1 MPNSDVS
8 DSGQPRGLARLF
20 RLFRPSHQHTA
31 FSATLLLISA
41 VMLSRVIGYARD
53 AYIAWAYG
61 AGGATDAYVA
71 AFTLPDFLNY
81 IVAGGA
87 ASITFIS
94 IYTRFL
100 AEKRDA
106 DAQKT
111 FSIIITV
118 MTAVMIVGTILTE
131 IFAPQF
137 VRWFVK
143 GFSPDKIDLCVHL
156 TRILLPA
163 QIFFYVGG
171 VVSAVLLSHRLFLF
185 PAFGPLIYNV
195 FIILGGVLGGHHF
208 GIASLAYGA
217 LIGSFAGPFL
227 ASVIGAAKIGTGYRP
242 SFDIMNPAFR
252 EWVKLSVPLMLGVS
266 LVTADD
272 WILRH
277 YASSG
282 VGDITRLTFA
292 KRLFAVPIAVLG
304 QATGQASLPFF
315 ARLFNEKKLKE
326 FAETVNDSVY
336 RVSAA
341 SLLATG
347 WMMVAALPLIDLV
360 YRRGKFSFADTQT
373 SAVYFFWFSL
383 SLILWS
389 AQGLYARAFYAAGD
403 TLTPMVAV
411 SVITLISLPVYSV
424 LFHTFGVI
432 GLAWASDIGIGINLL
447 ALCFLLHYR
456 GLVRLEGLR
465 WRELGKTALTAIVA
479 GVISFEVAKVVPLA
493 TSGHGSRMADVMQ
506 LGLVSVTWAAATAAG
521 LWLLR
526 SELPGDLRRRKRAA
540 YPSVA
545 QGQTKEIM
553 GAGREP

>member
-1 MPNSDVS
+1 MNKLL
-8 DSGQPRGLARLF
+8 RF
-20 RLFRPSHQHTA
+20 FRPSHQHTA

-118 MTAVMIVGTILTE
+118 MTAVMIVGTIATE

-143 GFSPDKIDLCVHL
+143 GFPPDKIELCVHL

-195 FIILGGVLGGHHF
+195 FIILGGVVGGRHF
-208 GIASLAYGA
+208 GIQSLAYGA

-227 ASVIGAAKIGTGYRP
+227 ASVIGAARIGTGYRP
-242 SFDIMNPAFR
+242 SFDVSNPAFR

-326 FAETVNDSVY
+326 FATTVNDSVY

-347 WMMVAALPLIDLV
+347 WMMVAAVPLIDLV
-360 YRRGKFSFADTQT
+360 YRRGKFLFSDTQT

-383 SLILWS
+383 SLVLWA

-411 SVITLISLPVYSV
+411 TVITVVSLPIYSV
-424 LFHTFGVI
+424 LFNTFGVI
-432 GLAWASDIGIGINLL
+432 GLAWASDIGIGINLAAL
-447 ALCFLLHYR
+447 AGLLHFR
-456 GLVRLEGLR
+456 GLVSLGEMR
-465 WRELGKTALTAIVA
+465 WKELGKAAATAIIA
-479 GVISFEVAKVVPLA
+479 GAISFEVAKAVPLA
-493 TSGHGSRMADVMQ
+493 TVGRGSRVADVMQ
-506 LGLVSVTWAAATAAG
+506 LVLVSITWTAAALAG

-526 SELPGDLRRRKRAA
+526 SELPRDLRRRKAAA
-540 YPSVA
+540 YPAVA
-545 QGQTKEIM
+545 QDESREIL
-553 GAGREP
+553 GAGR

>member
-1 MPNSDVS
+1 MT
-8 DSGQPRGLARLF
+8 RLLRF
-20 RLFRPSHQHTA
+20 FRPSHQHTA

-41 VMLSRVIGYARD
+41 VMASRVIGYARD

-87 ASITFIS
+87 AAITFIS
-94 IYTRFL
+94 IYTRCL
-100 AEKRDA
+100 AEKRKDE
-106 DAQKT
+106 AQKT

-118 MTAVMIVGTILTE
+118 MTAVMIVGTIGTE

-143 GFSPDKIDLCVHL
+143 GFPPDKIDLCVHL

-195 FIILGGVLGGHHF
+195 FIILGGVVGGKHF

-217 LIGSFAGPFL
+217 LAGAFAGPFL
-227 ASVIGAAKIGTGYRP
+227 ASVIGATRIGTGYRP
-242 SFDIMNPAFR
+242 SFDINNPAFI

-277 YASSG
+277 YAAGG

-315 ARLFNEKKLKE
+315 ARLFNEKKLQE
-326 FAETVNDSVY
+326 FADTVNDSVY

-360 YRRGKFSFADTQT
+360 YRRGKFSFEDTQT
-373 SAVYFFWFSL
+373 SAIYFFWFSL
-383 SLILWS
+383 SLVLWS

-403 TLTPMVAV
+403 TLTPMIAV
-411 SVITLISLPVYSV
+411 SVITLLSLPIYSV
-424 LFHTFGVI
+424 LFHTFGVV

-447 ALCFLLHYR
+447 ALAGLLNYR
-456 GLVRLEGLR
+456 GLVRMRELR
-465 WRELGKTALTAIVA
+465 WKELGKAAVVAIVA
-479 GVISFEVAKVVPLA
+479 GAISFEVAKVVPIG
-493 TSGHGSRMADVMQ
+493 TVGRGNRIADLVQ
-506 LGLVSVTWAAATAAG
+506 LGLISITWAAAAAAG
-521 LWLLR
+521 LWLLK
-526 SELPGDLRRRKRAA
+526 SDLPRDLRRRRVAA
-540 YPSVA
+540 YGAVA
-545 QGQTKEIM
+545 QGESKEIL
-553 GAGREP
+553 GGGREP

>member
-1 MPNSDVS
+1 MTKLL
-8 DSGQPRGLARLF
+8 RF
-20 RLFRPSHQHTA
+20 FRPSHQHTA

-41 VMLSRVIGYARD
+41 VMLSRVVGYARD

-61 AGGATDAYVA
+61 AGGQTDAYVA

-106 DAQKT
+106 EAQKT

-143 GFSPDKIDLCVHL
+143 GFSPQQIELCVHL

-171 VVSAVLLSHRLFLF
+171 VVSAVLLSHRLFLL
-185 PAFGPLIYNV
+185 PAFGPLLYNI
-195 FIILGGVLGGHHF
+195 FIILGGVVGGRHF

-242 SFDIMNPAFR
+242 SFDVSNPAFR
-252 EWVKLSVPLMLGVS
+252 EWVKLSVPLMLGFS
-266 LVTADD
+266 LVTVDD

-326 FAETVNDSVY
+326 FATTVNDSVY

-341 SLLATG
+341 SLLASG
-347 WMMVAALPLIDLV
+347 WMMVAAFPLVDLV
-360 YRRGKFSFADTQT
+360 YRRGRFLVSDTQT
-373 SAVYFFWFSL
+373 TAVYFFWFSL
-383 SLILWS
+383 SLALWS

-403 TLTPMVAV
+403 TLTPMAAV
-411 SVITLISLPVYSV
+411 TVITSASLPVYSW
-424 LFHTFGVI
+424 LFRRYGVV
-432 GLAWASDIGIGINLL
+432 GLAWASDIGIAANLL
-447 ALCFLLHYR
+447 ALALLLHYR
-456 GLVRLEGLR
+456 KLVSLSTLR
-465 WRELGKTALTAIVA
+465 WDELGKSALTAVVA
-479 GVISFEVAKVVPLA
+479 GGISLEVAKSVTPFVSA
-493 TSGHGSRMADVMQ
+493 QGSRIADLVQ
-506 LGLVSVTWAAATAAG
+506 LGLISVTWAAAAAAG
-521 LWLLR
+521 LWLLK
-526 SELPGDLRRRKRAA
+526 SQLPNDLRRRKATA
-540 YPSVA
+540 YPAVA
-545 QGQTKEIM
+545 EGESKEIL
-553 GAGREP
+553 GSGTRP

>member
-1 MPNSDVS
+1 MT
-8 DSGQPRGLARLF
+8 RFLRFL
-20 RLFRPSHQHTA
+20 RPSHQHTA
-31 FSATLLLISA
+31 FSATLLLMGT
-41 VMLSRVIGYARD
+41 VMMSRVIGYARE
-53 AYIAWAYG
+53 AYIAYAFG
-61 AGGATDAYVA
+61 AGSQTDAYVA

-100 AEKRDA
+100 AEKREA

-118 MTAVMIVGTILTE
+118 MTAVLVLGTILTE
-131 IFAPQF
+131 VYAPQF

-143 GFSPDKIDLCVHL
+143 GFSPDKIDLCIHL

-185 PAFGPLIYNV
+185 PAFGPLIYNL
-195 FIILGGVLGGHHF
+195 FIIGGGVIAGRHF

-217 LIGSFAGPFL
+217 LVGSFVGPFL
-227 ASVIGAAKIGTGYRP
+227 ASVMGAARIGTGYWP
-242 SFDIMNPAFR
+242 SFDVSNPAFR

-277 YASSG
+277 YAASG
-282 VGDITRLTFA
+282 VGDIARLNYA

-315 ARLFNEKKLKE
+315 ARLFNEKRLKE

-336 RVSAA
+336 RVGAA
-341 SLLATG
+341 SLLATA
-347 WMMVAALPLIDLV
+347 WMMAAALPVIDLV
-360 YRRGKFSFADTQT
+360 YRRGRFNFADAQT
-373 SAVYFFWFSL
+373 TSVYFFWFSL

-403 TLTPMVAV
+403 TLTPMTAV
-411 SVITLISLPVYSV
+411 SIVTVASLPVYSI
-424 LFHTFGVI
+424 LFHSFGVV
-432 GLAWASDIGIGINLL
+432 GLAWASDVGIGVNLIVL
-447 ALCFLLHYR
+447 ALLLHR
-456 GLVRLEGLR
+456 KRFVPLGGLR
-465 WRELGKTALTAIVA
+465 WGELGKAAIVA
-479 GVISFEVAKVVPLA
+479 AMAGAISMRVGHVVPM
-493 TSGHGSRMADVMQ
+493 GSVHVSRWADIAR
-506 LGLVSVTWAAATAAG
+506 LGLVSVTWAAAVLVG

-526 SELPGDLRRRKRAA
+526 SELPRDLRRRKQAA
-540 YPSVA
+540 YPAVA
-545 QGQTKEIM
+545 QGESGEIL
-553 GAGREP
+553 GTGGQP